1 MSTRWTIDSGPA
13 RGQIIHLLSI
23 SEFNDLLDGTLVMAI
38 DGSVKMKGR
47 DHIDLDTR
55 FGYTAWGVPESAMEG
70 NTTSPVIKGFAK
82 HYPERRI
89 KD

>member
-1 MSTRWTIDSGPA
+1 
-13 RGQIIHLLSI
+13 
-23 SEFNDLLDGTLVMAI
+23 MAI

-89 KD
+89 KN